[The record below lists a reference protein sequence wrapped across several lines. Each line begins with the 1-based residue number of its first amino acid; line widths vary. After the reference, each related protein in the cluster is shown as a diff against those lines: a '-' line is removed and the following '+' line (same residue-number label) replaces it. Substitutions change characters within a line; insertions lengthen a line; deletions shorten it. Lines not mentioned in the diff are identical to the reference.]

1 MTMTIPFLNLF
12 KRVKDQALAKKDRA
26 VAEPNP
32 AAPLEKPSTERFSK
46 TVMPNATRTLPAVQE
61 QTETPA
67 LPRPMVP
74 APIQPAKNPPRT
86 ISFGAPPVAP
96 ARLRDLPPAVA
107 LALEPRVERVIS
119 LQLADIVEQIP
130 VDYIKPLESIDSTR
144 RVLLKASEVEK
155 GMATGKPAVS
165 LATIFQQVPE
175 IFLRTIAP
183 VDDAQ
188 VYLPFE
194 KVLKQFTSM
203 QVRGD
208 QEKHSAVPQ
217 VETPFLQAT
226 LEDNTKFGTT
236 TEVGV
241 EANDSARGDLP
252 PVRIE
257 LATAEAYAA
266 AEPEANGYVLKQPAS
281 DGTSASPTRVPLKF
295 SPNGTGG
302 PAPEGVPASRG
313 PSVPTSTTNEPTPT
327 RIPFQVSEPPEL
339 IKDEPW
345 LTAENITPG
354 VESTAPKVTTAA
366 PVAATPS
373 TTSKVTIRLALR
385 PILKALPPFQAAGDP
400 SSVPE
405 DAAIEIPFYLI
416 EPQLATGRIALTPAA
431 FEAAMPQEHR
441 ALFKI
446 GEQAADVILPLQ
458 DVLKNL
464 PVTTLNMRTDQVVL
478 EAGPSF
484 VTPFSAQAD
493 EDAKRFNPKS
503 ANVAGTPVAPVKVEE
518 ATQSE
523 VVQPATAAKREPF
536 NLEPTAAAAPAQAAV
551 ETDAKA
557 VVEELKNLAG
567 IKGCAF
573 MFGDGLSLAGSLPPE
588 YETEGLCAMGPAL
601 MQRIQ
606 SHMVETK
613 LGVLES
619 MSLSCTKGAIS
630 FFVHQNL
637 CLAAFHTDQQLAT
650 EVREKLAHTVHE
662 LSQKYSHP
670 V

>member
-12 KRVKDQALAKKDRA
+12 KRVKDQALAKKDRP
-26 VAEPNP
+26 VAEPAP
-32 AAPLEKPSTERFSK
+32 TAPLEKPSTERFSK
-46 TVMPNATRTLPAVQE
+46 TVMPNATRTLPAVPE

-67 LPRPMVP
+67 SPRPMVP
-74 APIQPAKNPPRT
+74 APIQPASPPRT

-96 ARLRDLPPAVA
+96 ARPRDLPPAVA

-155 GMATGKPAVS
+155 GMATGKPTVS

-208 QEKHSAVPQ
+208 QEKHRAVPQ

-236 TEVGV
+236 TEVGI
-241 EANDSARGDLP
+241 EANDSASARGDLP

-266 AEPEANGYVLKQPAS
+266 AEPEANGFVLKQPAS
-281 DGTSASPTRVPLKF
+281 DGTSTSPTRVPLKF

-313 PSVPTSTTNEPTPT
+313 PSVPTSTTAEPT

-345 LTAENITPG
+345 LTAENITPTA
-354 VESTAPKVTTAA
+354 ESAAPKVTPAA
-366 PVAATPS
+366 PIAATPS

-431 FEAAMPQEHR
+431 FESAIPQEHR
-441 ALFKI
+441 ALFKT
-446 GEQAADVILPLQ
+446 GEQSADVILPLQ

-478 EAGPSF
+478 ETGPTF

-493 EDAKRFNPKS
+493 EDAKRFSPKS
-503 ANVAGTPVAPVKVEE
+503 ANVVWRTGR
-518 ATQSE
+518 S
-523 VVQPATAAKREPF
+523 
-536 NLEPTAAAAPAQAAV
+536 
-551 ETDAKA
+551 
-557 VVEELKNLAG
+557 G
-567 IKGCAF
+567 
-573 MFGDGLSLAGSLPPE
+573 
-588 YETEGLCAMGPAL
+588 EG
-601 MQRIQ
+601 
-606 SHMVETK
+606 
-613 LGVLES
+613 
-619 MSLSCTKGAIS
+619 
-630 FFVHQNL
+630 
-637 CLAAFHTDQQLAT
+637 
-650 EVREKLAHTVHE
+650 
-662 LSQKYSHP
+662 
-670 V
+670 

>member
-1 MTMTIPFLNLF
+1 
-12 KRVKDQALAKKDRA
+12 
-26 VAEPNP
+26 
-32 AAPLEKPSTERFSK
+32 
-46 TVMPNATRTLPAVQE
+46 
-61 QTETPA
+61 
-67 LPRPMVP
+67 
-74 APIQPAKNPPRT
+74 
-86 ISFGAPPVAP
+86 
-96 ARLRDLPPAVA
+96 
-107 LALEPRVERVIS
+107 
-119 LQLADIVEQIP
+119 
-130 VDYIKPLESIDSTR
+130 
-144 RVLLKASEVEK
+144 
-155 GMATGKPAVS
+155 MATGKPTVS

-208 QEKHSAVPQ
+208 QEKHRAVPQ

-236 TEVGV
+236 TEVGI
-241 EANDSARGDLP
+241 EANDSASARGDLP

-266 AEPEANGYVLKQPAS
+266 AEPEANGFVLKQPAS
-281 DGTSASPTRVPLKF
+281 DGTSTSPTRVPLKF

-313 PSVPTSTTNEPTPT
+313 PSVPTSTTAEPT

-345 LTAENITPG
+345 LTAENITPTA
-354 VESTAPKVTTAA
+354 ESAAPKVTPAA
-366 PVAATPS
+366 PIAATPS

-431 FEAAMPQEHR
+431 FESAIPQEHR
-441 ALFKI
+441 ALFKT
-446 GEQAADVILPLQ
+446 GEQSADVILPLQ

-478 EAGPSF
+478 EAGPTF

-493 EDAKRFNPKS
+493 EDAKRFSPKS
-503 ANVAGTPVAPVKVEE
+503 ANVVGTPVAPVKVEE
-518 ATQSE
+518 ATQSDVLQSE
-523 VVQPATAAKREPF
+523 TAAKREPF
-536 NLEPTAAAAPAQAAV
+536 NLDPTAAAAPAQATV
-551 ETDAKA
+551 EADRALDAKV
-557 VVEELKNLAG
+557 VVEELKNLSG

-588 YETEGLCAMGPAL
+588 YETEGLCAMGPGL

-619 MSLSCTKGAIS
+619 MSLSCTKGTIS

-637 CLAAFHTDQQLAT
+637 CLAVFHADQQLAT
-650 EVREKLAHTVHE
+650 EVREKLAHAVHE
-662 LSQKYSHP
+662 LSQKYTHP